1 MTNNPY
7 ISAIINTMK
16 MSSLVDNP
24 GGGGGFLNPG
34 EGGFGAANAIAIPK
48 RYIIAIKNP
57 LAIVFILI
65 L

>member
-1 MTNNPY
+1 
-7 ISAIINTMK
+7 
-16 MSSLVDNP
+16 MSSLIDNP

-34 EGGFGAANAIAIPK
+34 EGGFGAANAIITPN
-48 RYIIAIKNP
+48 RYIIAIQNR

>member
-1 MTNNPY
+1 
-7 ISAIINTMK
+7 

-34 EGGFGAANAIAIPK
+34 EGGFGAANTKMTPK
-48 RYIIAIKNP
+48 RYIIAILNL